1 MSKLPADKNQPRFEF
16 EPDPKLEALIEA
28 RAAAKAEAQA
38 FQWRFRLVTIETMML
53 GCLVGAAGIALQKP
67 PFLILRAA
75 VMVAAGCFASGILLI
90 GMTGAA
96 DKSGKWL
103 HSWWNRR

>member
-1 MSKLPADKNQPRFEF
+1 MRTPPDQNQPRFKF
-16 EPDPKLEALIEA
+16 EPDPQLEAFIEA

-53 GCLVGAAGIALQKP
+53 GFLVGAAGIALQKP

-96 DKSGKWL
+96 GKSAKWL
-103 HSWWNRR
+103 RSWWSRR

>member
-1 MSKLPADKNQPRFEF
+1 MRTPSDQNQPRFAF
-16 EPDPKLEALIEA
+16 EPDPALEAFIEA
-28 RAAAKAEAQA
+28 RAAAKAESQA

-53 GCLVGAAGIALQKP
+53 GFLVAATGIALQKP

-96 DKSGKWL
+96 DKSAKWL
-103 HSWWNRR
+103 RSWWSRR

>member
-1 MSKLPADKNQPRFEF
+1 MRTPPDQNQPRFEF
-16 EPDPKLEALIEA
+16 EPDPRLEAIIEE

-53 GCLVGAAGIALQKP
+53 GFLVGAAGIALQKP

-90 GMTGAA
+90 CMTGAA
-96 DKSGKWL
+96 DKSAKWL
-103 HSWWNRR
+103 RDWWNRR

>member
-1 MSKLPADKNQPRFEF
+1 MRTPPDKNQPRFEF
-16 EPDPKLEALIEA
+16 EPDPQLEALIDA

-53 GCLVGAAGIALQKP
+53 GFLVGAAGIALQKP

-90 GMTGAA
+90 GMAGAA
-96 DKSGKWL
+96 GKAAKWL
-103 HSWWNRR
+103 RRWWNRR

>member
-1 MSKLPADKNQPRFEF
+1 MRTPPDKNQPHFKFEA
-16 EPDPKLEALIEA
+16 DPQLEALIDA

-53 GCLVGAAGIALQKP
+53 GFLVGAAGIALQKP

-96 DKSGKWL
+96 GKSAKWL
-103 HSWWNRR
+103 RNWWNRR

>member
-1 MSKLPADKNQPRFEF
+1 MRTPPDPKQPLFDF
-16 EPDPKLEALIEA
+16 EPDPKLEAVIEA

-96 DKSGKWL
+96 DKSAKWL
-103 HSWWNRR
+103 RRWWNRR

>member
-1 MSKLPADKNQPRFEF
+1 MRTPPDKNQPRFEF

-53 GCLVGAAGIALQKP
+53 GFLVGAAGIALQKP

-96 DKSGKWL
+96 DRSAKWL
-103 HSWWNRR
+103 RGWWNRQ